1 LKKEGKKKMAKR
13 YTLPSFL
20 LFTVTALIMGASGHT
35 AEKNKAASEM
45 QTQPANIII
54 MYPLGESQT
63 SIIMK
68 ELTHEGHVKE
78 HKVKCN
84 VCHHVYENGENVW
97 KEGMPIKKCE
107 GCHDETAVKGKKEL
121 IPGIQIKKLI
131 TQEKVCRDCHAPKY
145 GWLLSRS

>member
-1 LKKEGKKKMAKR
+1 MAKH
-13 YTLPSFL
+13 YTLPFL
-20 LFTVTALIMGASGHT
+20 LLFSVTALIMGASGHT

-78 HKVKCN
+78 HKVSCN

-107 GCHDETAVKGKKEL
+107 GCHDETEVKVKKEL
-121 IPGIQIKKLI
+121 IPGLQIKKLI